1 MSSAV
6 KQFSKFFV
14 GLIIVG
20 AGVAGS
26 ALLWVTRPIAEEKQ
40 QEQSYPVVEFQP
52 IRYESRSFEIP
63 SQGIVE
69 ASRRSILAAE
79 VGGKVTETAD
89 HFNPGHR
96 LKMGDF
102 LLKLDPTDYL
112 AAVAQAEATLADAEA
127 ALESEKARAD
137 QAIRDWKKMGRG
149 GEPTDLA
156 RRGPQLRSA
165 EAKVA
170 SSAAALAKAQK
181 DLERTTVRAPYE
193 SVIASTS
200 AEVGTYLSPG
210 TPVAEVFETD
220 PYEVRLPLSI
230 DEVQFLKHGSDGK
243 PTGTVKIEAKAGG
256 QRSTWTASIIR
267 TEGEIDRSSR
277 SVYVVAEVKAKSDDG
292 SATLQPGQFIKAGIP
307 GKEIP
312 HLAAIPFSSFL
323 DLERIAII
331 DDQDLLRFRTTD
343 VVFREGET
351 VFISGGPEEGERLC
365 LTELSR
371 MIQGDRVKAVP
382 AGTLNQDSTGMINKS
397 TKP

>member
-6 KQFSKFFV
+6 KRFSKFFV
-14 GLIIVG
+14 GLLIVG

-26 ALLWVTRPIAEEKQ
+26 ALLWVTRPIAEEKK
-40 QEQSYPVVEFQP
+40 QEQSYPVVEYQP
-52 IRYESRSFEIP
+52 IRYESRSFTIP

-69 ASRRSILAAE
+69 ASRRSTLAAE

-89 HFNPGHR
+89 YFDPGHR
-96 LKMGDF
+96 LEENAF
-102 LLKLDPTDYL
+102 LLQLDPTDYI

-127 ALESEKARAD
+127 ALESEKAQAD
-137 QAIRDWKKMGRG
+137 QAVRDWKKMGRG

-170 SSAAALAKAQK
+170 SSAAALAKARK
-181 DLERTTVRAPYE
+181 DLERTTVKAPYK

-200 AEVGTYLSPG
+200 AEVGTYLAPG

-220 PYEVRLPLSI
+220 PYEIRLPLSI
-230 DEVQFLKHGSDGK
+230 DEVQFLKHGSDGQ
-243 PTGTVKIEAKAGG
+243 PTGTVKIEANAGG
-256 QRSTWTASIIR
+256 QRSTWTGSIVR

-277 SVYVVAEVKAKSDDG
+277 SVYVVARVNALSDDG

-307 GKEIP
+307 GREIP
-312 HLAAIPFSSFL
+312 HLASIPFSAFL

-331 DDQDLLRFRTTD
+331 DDQDLLRFRNSR

-371 MIQGDRVKAVP
+371 MIQGDRVTPVE
-382 AGTLNQDSTGMINKS
+382 AGTLNREATETINQR

>member
-6 KQFSKFFV
+6 TQFSKFFV
-14 GLIIVG
+14 GLFIVG

-26 ALLWVTRPIAEEKQ
+26 ALLWVTRPIAEEKK

-52 IRYESRSFEIP
+52 IRYESRSFEIA

-79 VGGKVTETAD
+79 VGGKVTETAE
-89 HFNPGHR
+89 HFDPGHR
-96 LKMGDF
+96 LKDGDF

-127 ALESEKARAD
+127 TLESEKARAD

-170 SSAAALAKAQK
+170 SSVAALVKAQK

-210 TPVAEVFETD
+210 TPVAEIFETA

-277 SVYVVAEVKAKSDDG
+277 SVYVVAEVKAKSDNG

-323 DLERIAII
+323 DLERISII

-371 MIQGDRVKAVP
+371 MIQGDRVEAVP
-382 AGTLNQDSTGMINKS
+382 AGTLNQDSTGTINKG